1 MWGQISGEGGH
12 CELFQSLTFQV
23 NLITPSTRPLVR
35 KFMLENFYAIAPVP
49 MRLGLYND
57 GKVSKQNYLYNFVF
71 KTIPSDL
78 SMS

>member
-1 MWGQISGEGGH
+1 
-12 CELFQSLTFQV
+12 
-23 NLITPSTRPLVR
+23 
-35 KFMLENFYAIAPVP
+35 MLENFYAIAPVP